1 MTNLAEIFG
10 EPISVY
16 TRAQAIE
23 DGYLIDV
30 SDTSEYRESGWRMP
44 VAIEA
49 EAWGKCVAVDKGLE
63 EQGQSIAGRLWDVL
77 YMASLYV
84 KRIGAAS
91 DTAYMKVSV
100 TSHRESKNGN
110 HLPGYKQVTRNL
122 KITCGPGDN
131 AEPVI
136 TIGLYHGKL
145 TTRRR

>member
-16 TRAQAIE
+16 TREQAIE
-23 DGYLIDV
+23 DGVLVDV
-30 SDTSEYRESGWRMP
+30 SETSEYKESGWRMP

-49 EAWGKCVAVDKGLE
+49 EAWEKCVAVDKGLE

-77 YMASLYV
+77 YMASLYA
-84 KRIGAAS
+84 KRAGQTDVI
-91 DTAYMKVSV
+91 YMKVSV

-136 TIGLYHGKL
+136 TIGIFNGKL